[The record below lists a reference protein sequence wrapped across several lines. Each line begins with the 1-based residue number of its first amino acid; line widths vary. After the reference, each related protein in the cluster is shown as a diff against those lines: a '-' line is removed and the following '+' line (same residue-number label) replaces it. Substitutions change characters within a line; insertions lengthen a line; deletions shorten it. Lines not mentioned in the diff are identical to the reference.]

1 VLTLVLELLIAPILV
16 ALATLVG
23 RRFGQQ
29 LGGMLSAF
37 PAIVGPLLLIAAH
50 EHGRAFAAQTA
61 SATLLGLVALSGF
74 ALAYGRTA
82 ARAGWRTSLVIG
94 WTAAAAIAAPVT
106 TVHTGP
112 LVAVVAATGSL
123 LVAYRLLPRHGAAP
137 VAIASRWDLPLRM
150 GLTVMLIVTLSAAA
164 GRLGPLVGGVLAA
177 LPVLACILAV
187 CTHGQHGDAAVT
199 ALLRGMLGGM
209 AAFVAF
215 CLLVAVL
222 VERAGVPLA
231 FCAATMAAIAVQAA
245 TAARA
250 RTRAAPAF

>member
-1 VLTLVLELLIAPILV
+1 VLTLVLELVIAPILV
-16 ALATLVG
+16 ALATLVA
-23 RRFGQQ
+23 RRWGQQ

-82 ARAGWRTSLVIG
+82 AHSGWRTSLAIG
-94 WTAAAAIAAPVT
+94 WIAAAAIAAPMT
-106 TVHTGP
+106 TMHTGP
-112 LVAVVAATGSL
+112 LVAMLAASGSL
-123 LVAYRLLPRHGAAP
+123 LISYRLLPRHGVPAAAVP
-137 VAIASRWDLPLRM
+137 SRSDLPLRM

-187 CTHGQHGDAAVT
+187 CTHGQHGDAAVV

-209 AAFVAF
+209 VAFVAF
-215 CLLVAVL
+215 CLLIAVL
-222 VERAGVPLA
+222 VERAGIPMA
-231 FCAATMAAIAVQAA
+231 FCAATVVAVAVQAA
-245 TAARA
+245 TAAVARA
-250 RTRAAPAF
+250 GAAPAL